1 MKLSVSQ
8 STKKEIGGR
17 VEGKMRVAVVAEE
30 EGGED
35 EGSIYIA
42 NVSPA

>member
-1 MKLSVSQ
+1 LPAPQ

-17 VEGKMRVAVVAEE
+17 VEGKMGEMAEWR
-30 EGGED
+30 GG
-35 EGSIYIA
+35 GGGKGGIYIA